1 MEFEDLFLNRI
12 RKMIK
17 KESKKKSKKICV
29 PCHQMPWDFVPRQQL
44 HEMKTSRDSFPRHQ
58 MPQNKDST
66 RFSTKSSTPTKW
78 RCRAVSCHVIIFR
91 EMKTSRPMSLRQ
103 YYSRNKYIAKS
114 TITSACHIITAREKN
129 LLRNQ
134 LQRRRTQKINMSR
147 NWLPHRHTMSARL
160 VKQNFRGITRHFNPL
175 REGKSQRIRA
185 KWHLSLHF
193 TSVVT
198 WPLIRG

>member
-1 MEFEDLFLNRI
+1 M
-12 RKMIK
+12 
-17 KESKKKSKKICV
+17 
-29 PCHQMPWDFVPRQQL
+29 
-44 HEMKTSRDSFPRHQ
+44 
-58 MPQNKDST
+58 
-66 RFSTKSSTPTKW
+66 KW
-78 RCRAVSCHVIIFR
+78 RRHEILFHVIRRRKIKSQQDFLPNHPLPRNEDAVRLVATSSYFVKWRRRDLCRYVNTIR
-91 EMKTSRPMSLRQ
+91 EINI
-103 YYSRNKYIAKS
+103 SRNQLSHQHATLS
-114 TITSACHIITAREKN
+114 RLVREN

-147 NWLPHRHTMSARL
+147 NWLPHRHTMSTRL
-160 VKQNFRGITRHFNPL
+160 VKQNFRGITHHFNPL